1 MNKQMLLLGLL
12 AGSLLLQGCAAVVVG
27 GAAGTAKASGDR
39 RTLGAQWDD
48 QSIELKA
55 ANLLAD
61 NKPLS
66 AASKISVY
74 SNNGRVL
81 LVGQTPSDAYKLEAG
96 KIVARIEGVR
106 HVYNELR
113 LGQPVSIG
121 VRSNDS
127 WITSKVRADMLGAKN
142 FDSAKVK
149 VVTENGEV
157 FLIGLVTRQEGDHAV
172 EIARHVSG
180 VKRVIKA
187 FEFAQN

>member
-1 MNKQMLLLGLL
+1 MKNQTILLGLVV
-12 AGSLLLQGCAAVVVG
+12 STLLLQGCAAVVVG

-48 QSIELKA
+48 QAIELKA

-81 LVGQTPSDAYKLEAG
+81 LVGQTPSDVYKIEAG
-96 KIVARIEGVR
+96 KIVSRIGGVR

-113 LGQPVSIG
+113 LGQPVG
-121 VRSNDS
+121 FTTRSSDS
-127 WITSKVRADMLGAKN
+127 WITSKVKTDMFGTKN

-157 FLIGLVTRQEGDHAV
+157 FLIGLVTRQEGEQAV
-172 EIARHVSG
+172 EIARHVNG

-187 FEFAQN
+187 FEFAQE